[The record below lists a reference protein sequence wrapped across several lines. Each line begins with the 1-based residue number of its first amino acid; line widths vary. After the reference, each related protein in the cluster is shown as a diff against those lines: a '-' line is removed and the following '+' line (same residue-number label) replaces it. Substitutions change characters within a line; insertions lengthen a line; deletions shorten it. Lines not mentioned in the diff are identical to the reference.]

1 MGFAQALRETIRR
14 PGRIG
19 ALVSDVLEQG
29 KNRLEWARDHMT
41 VLAAIRADLVKR
53 KPLKGLRVGMAL
65 HVEAKT
71 GVLALALRDAGA
83 RVRLAS
89 CNPLSTD
96 DAVVAALKDGGLDVH
111 AKKWETD
118 KEYDEYLQ
126 KVLDLEPNLVIDD
139 GADLIYRLH
148 TGRREILK
156 GVIGANEETTTGV
169 NRIRAMAREGK
180 LAFPVIDV
188 NDAQMKHLFDNR
200 YGTGQSVIDGILT
213 ATNLL
218 LAGKRFVVAGYGW
231 CGRGIAARA
240 RGMGAHVVV
249 TEVDPVK
256 AIEAKLDGF
265 EVLRMADAAKAADL
279 IVTATGDK
287 DVITAKHL
295 SVVKDGCILANAGH
309 FNVEV
314 SMADLEKLSARK
326 RRVREFVDEYVLK
339 GGKKVYVIGEGRLVN
354 LAAGQGHPVEIMDMS
369 FSIQALCAEH
379 LAKHGKGLEP
389 RVHDVPRE
397 IDEAVARLALD
408 AMGVGI
414 DSLTPAQKAY
424 LSSWTEGT

>member
-1 MGFAQALRETIRR
+1 VADA
-14 PGRIG
+14 
-19 ALVSDVLEQG
+19 LEQG
-29 KNRLEWARDHMT
+29 KNRLEWAREHMA
-41 VLAAIRADLVKR
+41 VLAAVRRDLMRR
-53 KPLKGLRVGMAL
+53 KSLKGVRVGMAL

-71 GVLALALRDAGA
+71 GVLALAFRDAGA
-83 RVRLAS
+83 QVRLAS

-96 DAVVAALKDGGLDVH
+96 DAVVAGLRDAGLEVY
-111 AKKWETD
+111 AKKWESD
-118 KEYDEYLQ
+118 KEYDEYLH
-126 KVLDLEPNLVIDD
+126 KVLDLKPNLVIDD

-148 TGRREILK
+148 TRRRDLL
-156 GVIGANEETTTGV
+156 GDVIGANEETTTGV
-169 NRIRAMAREGK
+169 NRIRAMERDGK

-200 YGTGQSVIDGILT
+200 YGTGQSAIDGILT

-240 RGMGAHVVV
+240 KGMGAHVVV

-265 EVLRMADAAKAADL
+265 EVMPMTEAARGADL

-287 DVITAKHL
+287 EVITAKHL
-295 SVVKDGCILANAGH
+295 GLLKDGCILANAGH

-314 SMADLEKLSARK
+314 SMADLEKLSTRK
-326 RRVREFVDEYVLK
+326 RRVREFVDEYTLK
-339 GGKKVYVIGEGRLVN
+339 GDRKVYVIGEGRLVN

-379 LAKHGKGLEP
+379 LAKHGKGMEP
-389 RVHDVPRE
+389 RVHDVPRD
-397 IDEAVARLALD
+397 IDETVARRALE

-414 DSLTPAQKAY
+414 DSLTAAQKAY
-424 LSSWTEGT
+424 LQSWTEGT

>member
-1 MGFAQALRETIRR
+1 MSDLLERGRE
-14 PGRIG
+14 RI
-19 ALVSDVLEQG
+19 A
-29 KNRLEWARDHMT
+29 WAKAHMT
-41 VLAAIRADLVKR
+41 VLAPIQKNLARR
-53 KPLKGLRVGMAL
+53 KSLRGLRLGMAL

-83 RVRLAS
+83 QVRLAS

-96 DAVVAALKDGGLDVH
+96 DAVVAALKEDGLEVF
-111 AKKWETD
+111 AKKWESE
-118 KEYDEYLQ
+118 KEYDEYLH
-126 KVLDLEPNLVIDD
+126 KVMDLQPNIVIDD

-148 TGRREILK
+148 TTRRDLLP

-169 NRIRAMAREGK
+169 IRIRAMEREGK

-200 YGTGQSVIDGILT
+200 YGTGQSTLDGILT

-265 EVLRMADAAKAADL
+265 EVMRMSDAARGADF

-287 DVITAKHL
+287 EVVTARHL
-295 SVVKDGCILANAGH
+295 KVVKDGCVLANAGH

-314 SMADLEKLSARK
+314 SMLDLEKLATRK
-326 RRVREFVDEYVLK
+326 RRVREFVDEYTLA
-339 GGKKVYVIGEGRLVN
+339 GGRKVYLLAEGRLVN

-379 LAKHGKGLEP
+379 LAKHGGRMEH

-408 AMGVGI
+408 AMGVSI
-414 DSLTPAQKAY
+414 DSLTEAQKAY
-424 LSSWTEGT
+424 LRTWTEGT